1 MRDKME
7 KMPRSIYLDNAAST
21 PVDPAVVAA
30 MVEVMATAWGNP
42 SAVHPH
48 GVAAR
53 QVIARGRQQLLGALG
68 DRAESGGADAVGALG
83 ELVWTS
89 GCTEAD
95 ALAVL
100 GAAAA
105 GPGDVVLSTIEHPA
119 VAQNARRLAEAGR
132 KVVHVAPRRDGRLD
146 PEELAAQVGNARVVC
161 LVAVQNEAG
170 VVQPFEELIAAVK
183 ARAPSCHVHLDAAQ
197 AVGKVALDVARL
209 AADSV
214 ALAAHKFHGPP
225 GTGALWVR
233 NGVALQ
239 PLYGGGGQQRGLRS
253 GSQNVP
259 GAAGL
264 GLAAQLAELRRA
276 EAAAR
281 WHQLAARARQLL
293 DEAGVKVAWQVDD
306 AVRAPHILA
315 LGFARVTA
323 EAVRNTLASR
333 GVAVSTGSACA
344 ASGGHGSTALAAM
357 GMGDDVAMVR
367 LSFGQQTTLAE
378 VETAASLLAEVVREL
393 AG

>member
-1 MRDKME
+1 MT
-7 KMPRSIYLDNAAST
+7 RSIYLDNAAST
-21 PVDPAVVAA
+21 PVDGAVVAR
-30 MVEVMATAWGNP
+30 MVEVMGTAWGNP
-42 SAVHPH
+42 SAVHPQ

-53 QVIARGRQQLLGALG
+53 QVIARGREQLLAALG
-68 DRAESGGADAVGALG
+68 DRGERG

-100 GAAAA
+100 GAAATGA
-105 GPGDVVLSTIEHPA
+105 GDVVLSTIEHAA
-119 VAQNARRLAEAGR
+119 VTQNARRLAEGGR
-132 KVVHVAPRRDGRLD
+132 RVVEVAPRPGGLLD
-146 PEELAAQVGNARVVC
+146 PEEVAARARDARLVC

-170 VVQPFEELIAAVK
+170 VVQPFAEIAAAVK

-197 AVGKVALDVARL
+197 AVGKVALDVERMAV
-209 AADSV
+209 DTV

-233 NGVALQ
+233 RGVELR
-239 PLYGGGGQQRGLRS
+239 PLWGGGGQQRGLRS
-253 GSQNVP
+253 GSQNAP

-264 GLAAQLAELRRA
+264 GLAAELAEQRR
-276 EAAAR
+276 EETVAR
-281 WHQLAARARQLL
+281 WRTLAARVRQLL
-293 DEAGVKVAWQVDD
+293 DEAGVAVAWQVDE

-344 ASGGHGSTALAAM
+344 AAGGGHGGTALAAM
-357 GMGDDVAMVR
+357 GLGEDLAMVR
-367 LSFGQQTTLAE
+367 LSFGQQTTLSE
-378 VETAASLLAEVVREL
+378 VETAAQLLAEVVREL